1 MAAPTP
7 APEPLRLDAAA
18 LARWAPDPEHA
29 YTSIRNAATSGVAF
43 DAVLNEHLH
52 VLTTAKQMI
61 LLSDIIVMI
70 EMAFAEQSS
79 DDPPSYSVFNLDVQI
94 ANFVMLVERLRPDE
108 AGMDFIGIVLISVF
122 LHRSHATW
130 LHVDVDEIHADF
142 DQQFA
147 TFIAQRIIHP
157 LLHLPPA
164 HGLTFTRLIGLAR
177 TWAARGSAVATVNVT
192 GFERLT
198 LDAFNDWMAART
210 DAGDALVAR
219 AWDASIREARARMRD
234 EAFAVQNELR
244 REPRIA
250 PDAIGTVAQ
259 FLAPPGTTQATLQR
273 QRQIYAASI
282 GVARLQAQA
291 DAPGLSANLARDLQD
306 QANLAR
312 GRLHGYRDMPMAL
325 VRAGCDGSRLLYPMP
340 MLTPPPDGWP
350 AFGNAQEI
358 QDDDDDD
365 DQPYTGPE
373 EGEEEE
379 KERDEEEDEQ
389 TGGGGGGPSL
399 SPFGGA
405 AYASPTSMDEDSG
418 DEEEEAEGEAHGS
431 RAKKQ
436 RTSGRP
442 VRPW

>member
-7 APEPLRLDAAA
+7 EPKRLDAAA
-18 LARWAPDPEHA
+18 LAQWTPDPHRA
-29 YTSIRNAATSGVAF
+29 YISIASEAKRAVNFGGVL
-43 DAVLNEHLH
+43 DEHLH
-52 VLTTAKQMI
+52 VLTTAKQMQLVASFI
-61 LLSDIIVMI
+61 EAIQVAFVYEIV
-70 EMAFAEQSS
+70 S
-79 DDPPSYSVFNLDVQI
+79 PSYSPYNIDAQI
-94 ANFVMLVERLRPDE
+94 ANFVLLVERLRVDE
-108 AGMDFIGIVLISVF
+108 VGMDFIGTVLAAVF
-122 LHRSHATW
+122 LRRSYWAWLDDDNEVEPGFDHR
-130 LHVDVDEIHADF
+130 L
-142 DQQFA
+142 A
-147 TFIAQRIIHP
+147 TFISQRVIQP
-157 LLHLPPA
+157 LLHLP
-164 HGLTFTRLIGLAR
+164 HTQRLTFARLIGLVRA
-177 TWAARGSAVATVNVT
+177 WAARGSAVHVISVEGSEA
-192 GFERLT
+192 LT
-198 LDAFNDWMAART
+198 PDTLADWMTARVDT
-210 DAGDALVAR
+210 DDVAVAR

-273 QRQIYAASI
+273 QRHIYAASI

-291 DAPGLSANLARDLQD
+291 DAPGLSANLARGLQD

-312 GRLHGYRDMPMAL
+312 GRMHGYRDMPMAL
-325 VRAGCDGSRLLYPMP
+325 VRAGGDGSRLLYPMP

-373 EGEEEE
+373 EGEEE

-389 TGGGGGGPSL
+389 TGGGGSGHSL
-399 SPFGGA
+399 SPFGDA
-405 AYASPTSMDEDSG
+405 AHTSPAPMDEDRG
-418 DEEEEAEGEAHGS
+418 DDEEEAEGEAHGS